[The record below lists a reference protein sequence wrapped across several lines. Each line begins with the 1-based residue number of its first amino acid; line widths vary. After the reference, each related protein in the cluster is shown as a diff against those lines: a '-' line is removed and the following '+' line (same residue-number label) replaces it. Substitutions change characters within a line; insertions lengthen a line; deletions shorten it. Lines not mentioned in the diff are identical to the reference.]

1 MKKILPILVLTAL
14 VLPMVILAQHDL
26 PDLPHN
32 VNLFTMLA
40 TIANYLFWI
49 LLAVSIIVIVYAGIL
64 FVTASGNTEQVEKA
78 RGIILYAV
86 IGIIVAMLAYGI
98 RTFLLS
104 MIPTP

>member
-1 MKKILPILVLTAL
+1 MKKFLPILVLTTLA
-14 VLPMVILAQHDL
+14 LPMIALAQHHALPPLPENVDL
-26 PDLPHN
+26 FN
-32 VNLFTMLA
+32 MLA
-40 TIANYLFWI
+40 QVANYLFWI

-86 IGIIVAMLAYGI
+86 VGIIVAMLAYAI

-104 MIPTP
+104 MIP